1 MKKSHILILTAC
13 LLMVLFS
20 TASSAQEPFARAIAV
35 EGNAQWQKAG
45 GADWQ
50 PMKDGMTLDS
60 GDAIK
65 TPAASRV
72 DISYDKDLNN
82 VLRVLEKSGVT
93 LGQDKVQMSEGR
105 VLAKLDDLKPGT
117 EFNVRTPNAICGVR
131 GSAFGV
137 ESEGDTTEAFA
148 YENNTYVTALDNAGN
163 ALGDTLTVPQ
173 GMTSTV
179 VLGSSPGV
187 PALMS
192 DSDMNEFKQFAE
204 DIADLA
210 GATMNQGA
218 QVSPTISPSG
228 AR

>member
-1 MKKSHILILTAC
+1 MKKSQMLMLTAC

-45 GADWQ
+45 GADWR
-50 PMKDGMTLDS
+50 PMKDGMALDS

-72 DISYDKDLNN
+72 DIGYDKELNN
-82 VLRVLEKSGVT
+82 VLRVLENSSVT

-105 VLAKLDDLKPGT
+105 LLAKLDNLKPGT

-137 ESEGDTTEAFA
+137 ESQGDTTEALA
-148 YENNTYVTALDNAGN
+148 YENNTYVTALDKDGN

-173 GMTSTV
+173 GMTSTIT
-179 VLGSSPGV
+179 LGSAPGA

-192 DSDMNEFKQFAE
+192 DSDSNEFKQFAE

-210 GATMNQGA
+210 GAAMNQGT

-228 AR
+228 TR